1 MPEPYRYLGIDWLK
15 NAGSQDEL
23 LPYKLDSQIM
33 VHSSGKKGMLWA
45 LIQPEQLLKLLKK
58 DYAVYEVIS
67 HFPHKVYFDIDLPE
81 LNSEPDLFLDA
92 IKQIITE
99 FFPMADM
106 AISGSIT
113 ERKTSY
119 HIVLQNYLIRTKDDR
134 NTVKGIVKLMSD
146 INSAF
151 DWKVYTKNRNMKC
164 INQSK
169 SDGRVQEVIS
179 NIDYKAH
186 CITCFI
192 NETTNTIPVHIPVR
206 FAETIEIAKANQP
219 FVITSLPKIDLSYV
233 GDKGYMDLTAME
245 ILQLL
250 PITPAHDHVYTHRV
264 ARFCYS
270 NNICIPEGSQRATSL
285 EVFLQWIRHKHI
297 ASKWDE
303 VISKWTHHWSRIDR
317 FPEVPMSQIR
327 PILYYYYADIKKDR
341 SFRKFELTFNI
352 DTYPT
357 AKIDTLAPEHFMGP
371 EKYKIFNIGMGGG
384 KTAQTV
390 QYLTP
395 TSNFCWI
402 APNRALAYNTMNRLQ
417 ANNLN
422 VTYYSSLSTVDK
434 QAGALNRVDNLLIVA
449 NSLHYITT
457 RKFHEIVIDEIETL
471 IDKWFGTFMKCKKQ
485 NWNIFKRL
493 LRSANRVILLDAF
506 ITTKTINLIKAID
519 PDGDLCI
526 YVRKTENIT
535 RTVNYMSGYKIMVK
549 NIIDDL
555 NAGLK
560 LFIFYP
566 YKKESNLIIEK
577 SCVISMEMLY
587 NLITEQTG
595 KSGIYYN
602 ADIDEPIKMGLRDV
616 NNAWADKSFII
627 TNSVITCGV
636 NYDRSPNGSLQGDSM
651 DFDKEYL
658 MISSFSTPRDI
669 IQVSYRPR
677 HLTTNRINIG
687 YMGRMNPSSAWET
700 DIYEIGCPIYTDMIN
715 TILVEK
721 KSPIR
726 QSVELFCEK
735 AHYHQQHDTDK
746 LTEELDEEIT
756 TMIEGCSVPSVHI
769 QDVVFNDCKILETKI
784 FKGTATMVD
793 KLTVQKFYFT
803 QQFVVDTPYEFLETL
818 WNNRLIKFTQQ
829 YISHTNNPNSVFKKI
844 QALNHMTSIFS
855 LENIHKTKINE
866 EIRTQIFKEYVFKNL
881 SITSATISIL
891 VNIYNTFFGTFILL
905 PVYLENKHVKYII
918 DSSFVGYGAG
928 IDEFA
933 RKPYTNPDESIP
945 I

>member
-23 LPYKLDSQIM
+23 LPYKLDTQIM
-33 VHSSGKKGMLWA
+33 VHSSGRKGMLWA
-45 LIQPEQLLKLLKK
+45 LIQPDQLLKLLEK
-58 DYAVYEVIS
+58 DYAIYEVIS

-81 LNSEPDLFLDA
+81 LNLEPDIFLDA

-99 FFPMADM
+99 FFPMAEM

-119 HIVLQNYLIRTKDDR
+119 HIVLQNYLVRTQDDR
-134 NTVKGIVKLMSD
+134 NTVKSIVTLMSN

-169 SDGRVQEVIS
+169 QDGRIQAIIQ
-179 NIDYKAH
+179 NDDYKAH

-192 NETTNTIPVHIPVR
+192 NETTNTIPVHVPVR

-233 GDKGYMDLTAME
+233 GDKGYLDLTPME
-245 ILQLL
+245 LLQLL

-270 NNICIPEGSQRATSL
+270 NNITL
-285 EVFLQWIRHKHI
+285 DTFLQWIRPKHER
-297 ASKWDE
+297 AHWTD
-303 VISKWTHHWSRIDR
+303 VVTKWTYHWSRIDR
-317 FPEVPMSQIR
+317 FPEVSISTIR

-357 AKIDTLAPEHFMGP
+357 VKIDTLAPEHFMGP

-417 ANNLN
+417 ANSLN
-422 VTYYSSLSTVDK
+422 VTYYSSVSTVDK

-485 NWNIFKRL
+485 NWTIFKRL

-506 ITTKTINLIKAID
+506 ITTKTINLLKSID
-519 PDGDLCI
+519 PAGDLCI
-526 YVRKTENIT
+526 YARKKEEIT

-555 NAGLK
+555 RAGLK

-566 YKKESNLIIEK
+566 YKKESTLRIEE

-595 KSGIYYN
+595 TAGIYYN

-616 NNAWADKSFII
+616 NTAWADKSFII

-636 NYDRSPNGSLQGDSM
+636 NYDSM

-677 HLTTNRINIG
+677 HLTTGIIHIG
-687 YMGRMNPSSAWET
+687 YMGKMNPSNAWESDT
-700 DIYEIGCPIYTDMIN
+700 YEIGCPIYTDMIN
-715 TILVEK
+715 TVLVEK
-721 KSPIR
+721 KAPIR
-726 QSVELFCEK
+726 KSIELFCEK
-735 AHYHQQHDTDK
+735 AHYNQQYDTTK
-746 LTEELDEEIT
+746 LTDELDEEIT
-756 TMIEGCSVPSVHI
+756 SMIEGCSVPMVHI
-769 QDVVFNDCKILETKI
+769 HDVVVNDCKILETKI

-793 KLTVQKFYFT
+793 KLTVQKFYFK
-803 QQFVVDTPYEFLETL
+803 QQFILDTPYDFLEEL
-818 WNNRLIKFTQQ
+818 WSKRLIKFTQQ

-844 QALNHMTSIFS
+844 QVLNGLPSIFS
-855 LENIHKTKINE
+855 LENIKKLKINE
-866 EIRTQIFKEYVFKNL
+866 EIRTQIFNEYVFKNL

-891 VNIYNTFFGTFILL
+891 VNIYNTFFGTFVLV
-905 PVYLENKHVKYII
+905 PQYLENKHVKYILGGG
-918 DSSFVGYGAG
+918 FVGYGAG

-945 I
+945 